1 MWVGDEDRATTACS
15 LVVQTL
21 LKLWICD
28 DHPTKPWGSQMLKG
42 KKLKQGHKWD
52 SGRNVGLCNLGE
64 SMGGVGRCCARVWSI
79 APQAPCE
86 SNFSASLGWVTSD
99 TSGLLMLSGLPKT
112 WSMHRRNSSP
122 YTECWDLG
130 PVQAAKIRDQVIKK
144 WPGVKKGCEHS
155 LPPIFLRYD
164 KYYSFQPASLNKH

>member
-1 MWVGDEDRATTACS
+1 MWVGNEDRATTACS

-28 DHPTKPWGSQMLKG
+28 DQSTKPWRPQKLKG
-42 KKLKQGHKWD
+42 KKLEQGHKWD
-52 SGRNVGLCNLGE
+52 SGRNVGLCNLGG
-64 SMGGVGRCCARVWSI
+64 SMGGVGRCCDRSWNT

-99 TSGLLMLSGLPKT
+99 TSGLLLMLSGLPKT

-122 YTECWDLG
+122 YTECWPWGQSKLL
-130 PVQAAKIRDQVIKK
+130 RDQVVKK
-144 WPGVKKGCEHS
+144 WPAVKKGCEGS
-155 LPPIFLRYD
+155 LPPIFLRHD
-164 KYYSFQPASLNKH
+164 KY